1 MSRTLDRFN
10 QTQGS
15 RLPRKAPLWRRRMR
29 RASVGVTVAAIAA
42 FGSLAL
48 TSRQET
54 SAASPV
60 TAASVPLGF
69 RFDNPPAPAGAGDM
83 SGMDM
88 SGSSPAPTDPAET
101 PGMSGDMPGM
111 NMDPGAAY
119 SDVPEP
125 SPTPTASPDAP
136 GGMDMPGMDM
146 PGSRAH
152 SDATGSA
159 AHRPLAPVLGTFGGG
174 TAAVMLTA
182 GFMRRKDRAASIAKN
197 AARIAGRG
205 RK

>member
-54 SAASPV
+54 SAATPV

-101 PGMSGDMPGM
+101 PGMSGDMP
-111 NMDPGAAY
+111 
-119 SDVPEP
+119 
-125 SPTPTASPDAP
+125 
-136 GGMDMPGMDM
+136 
-146 PGSRAH
+146 
-152 SDATGSA
+152 
-159 AHRPLAPVLGTFGGG
+159 
-174 TAAVMLTA
+174 
-182 GFMRRKDRAASIAKN
+182 
-197 AARIAGRG
+197 
-205 RK
+205 